1 LTLWKTRCRVAASSE
16 WGDADLNRRSS
27 PINYDYKPPAGKQVK
42 KKGALPWFAAGLGLP
57 LIGIAFVLSQAKMPE
72 EDLSIPAPGN
82 VAVPSIVKVDD
93 RRTADKLIELP
104 AKDEE
109 IVAVSEPTPEPDIE
123 QATIEPVSVAETSPQ
138 SPEFHPPLALPPEFD
153 RMLLTVKR
161 GDTLDRLFRRNNLSI
176 GDLAM
181 MLKVPEAAP
190 HLKKLIPGDEL
201 TIEHDDESLIS
212 LYREL
217 DLTSALKVTK
227 EESGFSAELIDRPI
241 EVRKK
246 LAFGRISSSLYE
258 SAMEAGLTDKTVMNL
273 AGIFAWDVDFVL
285 DIRTGDDYYILVEE
299 LYQDG
304 EYVGDGEIIAA
315 EFNNNGRT
323 IQAIRFI
330 DSDGRSDYF
339 TPDGQSVRKA
349 FLRAPVDFRVSS
361 SFNPNRRHPVLKT
374 VRPHRGT
381 DYAAPSGTP
390 IKASGDGKV
399 IFRGVK
405 SGYGNVVILQH
416 GGNITTLYAHMSKFA
431 SKVRAGT
438 RVRQGQTIGYVGKTG
453 LVTGV
458 HLHYEYRLNG
468 VHRNPRTV
476 SLPQAEPIKEQ
487 YRDEFL
493 ASVEPILDELLQYK
507 RTQVA
512 SLSVD

>member
-1 LTLWKTRCRVAASSE
+1 MDRPLR
-16 WGDADLNRRSS
+16 
-27 PINYDYKPPAGKQVK
+27 PILHDYKPSTGKKVEK
-42 KKGALPWFAAGLGLP
+42 RSAWPWFAAGLGIP
-57 LIGIAFVLSQAKMPE
+57 LIGIALILSWPDTPADDAFVAE
-72 EDLSIPAPGN
+72 EDVTLEAAPAAFDTDIELAEDPVDPAPVPEDVLVQVIE
-82 VAVPSIVKVDD
+82 VA
-93 RRTADKLIELP
+93 
-104 AKDEE
+104 DEF
-109 IVAVSEPTPEPDIE
+109 PD
-123 QATIEPVSVAETSPQ
+123 
-138 SPEFHPPLALPPEFD
+138 FHPPLALPPEFD
-153 RMLLTVKR
+153 RLQLTIKR
-161 GDTLDRLFRRNNLSI
+161 GDTLDRLFRRNKLSLS
-176 GDLAM
+176 DLSVM
-181 MLKVPEAAP
+181 VQLPEAAP
-190 HLKKLIPGDEL
+190 YLKKLIPGNEL
-201 TIEHDDESLIS
+201 SIEHDEGKLVS

-217 DLTSALKVTK
+217 DLTTALAVTR
-227 EESGFSAELIDRPI
+227 EESGFIAQIIERPI
-241 EVRKK
+241 EIRKK
-246 LAFGRISSSLYE
+246 RAYGRIESSLFE
-258 SAMEAGLTDKTVMNL
+258 SAQEAGLPDKTVMNL

-285 DIRTGDDYYILVEE
+285 DIRSGDDYYVLFEQIF
-299 LYQDG
+299 QDG
-304 EYVGDGEIIAA
+304 EYVSDGEIIAA

-323 IQAIRFI
+323 IQAIRYT
-330 DSDGRSDYF
+330 DKNGRADYF

-390 IKASGDGKV
+390 IKAAGDGKV

-431 SKVRAGT
+431 SKVRNGT

-476 SLPQAEPIKEQ
+476 KLPQAEPIQDE
-487 YRDEFL
+487 YRADFL
-493 ASVEPILDELLQYK
+493 SSVEPILDELLQYK

-512 SLSVD
+512 ALSAQ